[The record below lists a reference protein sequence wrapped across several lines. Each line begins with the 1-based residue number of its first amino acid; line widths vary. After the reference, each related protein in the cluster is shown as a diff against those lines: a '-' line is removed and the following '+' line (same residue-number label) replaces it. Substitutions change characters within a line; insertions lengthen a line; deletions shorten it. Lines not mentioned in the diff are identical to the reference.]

1 VTPVLIA
8 LAALTAIHFPVSTTD
23 RIAQASVDRGVY
35 LYFAY
40 DGDDA
45 AGVFADVAARDPK
58 LAMAYWGEALA
69 NGPDLN
75 TPMTQER
82 FLRGRVAIEKA
93 AALERYASARE
104 RRYIDAMA
112 QRYRGTWPDW
122 NDDDARYRAAMADI
136 AGDPSD
142 SAGDDVATLLSAEA
156 LLEFGGLG
164 WAGSSPASAGSRRA
178 LELVT
183 SVLARDPENAMAN
196 HLCIHLYD
204 AAPDRAPALA
214 CAKALDAA
222 DLPPQAEHLAHM
234 PAHYWIESGNYA
246 AALASSERA
255 YQLFVRLQRIPDRN
269 SDHDR
274 YLIHDV
280 YVGYSAAMMLEDYA
294 IARVW
299 SARMN
304 ATNAASFDALTAL
317 RFDRFS
323 DAYALATAATPSD
336 LAVRGLAALEL
347 GRDAEARALAAQLHK
362 LTTSGDV
369 TELFFARVAEDD
381 GNVDEAE
388 RWIDRA
394 VATQRDTFTDELI
407 PLFPALE
414 TRGAMAMRRHAYAA
428 AVAAYRAALN
438 AYPND
443 PRASAGLASA
453 LRAQG
458 GGP

>member
-1 VTPVLIA
+1 MTPVLLA
-8 LAALTAIHFPVSTTD
+8 LAALTAIHFPVSTAD
-23 RIAQASVDRGVY
+23 RIAQASVDRGVFF
-35 LYFAY
+35 YFAY

-45 AGVFADVAARDPK
+45 AGVFADAAARDPN

-69 NGPDLN
+69 AGPDLN
-75 TPMTQER
+75 TPMTPER
-82 FLRGRVAIEKA
+82 FLRGRAAIEKA
-93 AALERYASARE
+93 LALERYASARE

-112 QRYRGTWPDW
+112 QRYQGAWADW
-122 NDDDARYRAAMADI
+122 NDDDARYRAAMANI
-136 AGDPSD
+136 AGGASN
-142 SAGDDVATLLSAEA
+142 SAGDDVATMLSAEA

-164 WAGSSPASAGSRRA
+164 WAGSSPASAASRRA
-178 LELVT
+178 LEVVT
-183 SVLARDPENAMAN
+183 GVLARDPENAMAN

-204 AAPDRAPALA
+204 AALDRAPALA
-214 CAKALDAA
+214 CAKALDAT

-246 AALASSERA
+246 AAVASSERA
-255 YQLFVRLQRIPDRN
+255 YQLFVRLQGIPDRN
-269 SDHDR
+269 PDHDR

-294 IARVW
+294 TARIW

-304 ATNAASFDALTAL
+304 ATNATPFDALTAL

-347 GRDAEARALAAQLHK
+347 GRGAEAHALAAQLRK
-362 LTTSGDV
+362 VTTSGDV
-369 TELFFARVAEDD
+369 TQLFFARVAEND
-381 GNVDEAE
+381 GNVDEAA

-394 VATQRDTFTDELI
+394 VATQRDTFADELI

-414 TRGAMAMRRHAYAA
+414 SRGALAMRRHAYSG
-428 AVAAYRAALN
+428 AVTAYRAALST
-438 AYPND
+438 YPND

-453 LRAQG
+453 LRAQR